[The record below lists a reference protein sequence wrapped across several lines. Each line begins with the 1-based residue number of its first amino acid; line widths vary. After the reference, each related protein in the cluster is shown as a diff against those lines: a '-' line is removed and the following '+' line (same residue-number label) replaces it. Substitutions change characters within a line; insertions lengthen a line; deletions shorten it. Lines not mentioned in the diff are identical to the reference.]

1 MTHYRKRRSKDG
13 SEKESALVVDDEP
26 DVVYI
31 VKTML
36 EAEGFEVLC
45 ANAGRNLLQD
55 L

>member
-1 MTHYRKRRSKDG
+1 MALNKKI
-13 SEKESALVVDDEP
+13 ALVVDDEP
-26 DVVYI
+26 DIVSI

-36 EAEGFEVLC
+36 EVEGYEVLC